1 MNAKLVQL
9 ERWGCDVKSALPR
22 FLNDEEFMLECI
34 VQVSQ
39 DPAFDELGRSIE
51 AEKTK
56 EAFDAAHTLKG
67 IIANTGLTP
76 LLVIIVDIVELLRR
90 GDTDGL
96 NKLYGRLV
104 KTRQGLIRVLECR

>member
-9 ERWGCDVKSALPR
+9 ERWGCDVKGALPR

-51 AEKTK
+51 AGKTK

-76 LLVIIVDIVELLRR
+76 LLVIIVAIVELLRR
-90 GDTDGL
+90 GSTDGL
-96 NKLYGRLV
+96 SEQYAQLMQ
-104 KTRQGLIRVLECR
+104 TRQGLIQVLECL

>member
-9 ERWGCDVKSALPR
+9 ERWGCDVKGALPR

-51 AEKTK
+51 AGKTK

-76 LLVIIVDIVELLRR
+76 LLVIIVAIVELLRR
-90 GDTDGL
+90 GSTEAVRSAHANATGTHS
-96 NKLYGRLV
+96 GA
-104 KTRQGLIRVLECR
+104 